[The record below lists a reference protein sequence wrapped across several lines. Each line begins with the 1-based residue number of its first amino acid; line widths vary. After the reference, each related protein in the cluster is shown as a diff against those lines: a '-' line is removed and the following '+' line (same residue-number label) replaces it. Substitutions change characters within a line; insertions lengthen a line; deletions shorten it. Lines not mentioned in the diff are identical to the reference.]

1 MDAKDPARIH
11 LPELRLRGPVP
22 EYILGG
28 KIWGVRWITEGERE
42 DQRRDGGA
50 CSECGQRDNE
60 EFPDEVFMRGL
71 SEGEI

>member
-1 MDAKDPARIH
+1 MN
-11 LPELRLRGPVP
+11 L
-22 EYILGG
+22 EYISDG
-28 KIWGVRWITEGERE
+28 KIWGARQITEGERE